1 MSRSRKKSPVVCVVG
16 GGNGKIF
23 RRCANKAMRA
33 RTRMALAHGDF
44 DGAPQRLIEVSC
56 IWDYKDWTQYVT
68 SEDSERMHATLK
80 KQMRK
85 K

>member
-1 MSRSRKKSPVVCVVG
+1 MSRSRKKAPVVCVVG

-44 DGAPQRLIEVSC
+44 DDAPQRLKEVSC
-56 IWDYKDWTQYVT
+56 IWDYKDWRSYVT
-68 SEDSERMHATLK
+68 SNDSERMQAALQK
-80 KQMRK
+80 EQRK